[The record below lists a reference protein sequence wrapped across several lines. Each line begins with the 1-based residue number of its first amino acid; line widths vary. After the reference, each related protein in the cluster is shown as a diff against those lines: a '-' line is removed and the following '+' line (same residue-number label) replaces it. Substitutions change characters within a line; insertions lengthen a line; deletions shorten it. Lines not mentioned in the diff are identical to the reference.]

1 MLHLGFRVFVML
13 CAIFIT
19 YTIHAQSLPNISQA
33 QLSQFKNL
41 TREQQEALAKQAGV
55 DVSALL
61 GNQQRTNQS
70 LPFQP
75 DFQSG
80 QFPRGTEFDEFGQPV
95 EVDPVEQFLRVE
107 EEELK
112 PFGYELFAN
121 APSTVSPTY
130 DTPVPADYYL
140 GPGDSITLQMYGK
153 ENVSYEL
160 LVDREGK
167 VTIPELGPVVVNGLT
182 FSEVKALLSN
192 RVKQQI
198 IGAEVS
204 ISMGALRS
212 IRIFVL
218 GEAFKPGAYTIS
230 SLSTMTHAIIASG
243 GLSDI
248 ASLRNIQL
256 KRAGKLITTLD
267 LYDLMIKGDNSQDRI
282 LQAGDVVL
290 IPAIGSSVSV
300 SGKVRRP
307 AIYELKDETTL
318 NEVMTLAGGILPDG
332 YSAGIG
338 VTRYSNAGKIQ
349 LTLDLGVSSGIKN
362 GDEIVVP
369 SISGFVSDSV
379 TLIGAVSRPGRYQIK
394 PQMSLLDLL
403 GNRTQDLLPDADLDY
418 ALVVRNRD
426 LSGDVDVYQFDL
438 NELYQGASSPLQ
450 LQKNDRVIVFSK
462 NESESLVTSTLDDL
476 ALTSD
481 ETDKRDKTQLQDII
495 NEKLFWE
502 RLGVV
507 DEEGEIDLFA
517 DEEPEELVSTA
528 LITLTESE
536 RDQLIRYRDNANFSR
551 NRLLLPLMEQLREQS
566 GSGRPLQ
573 LVEIAGAVKYP
584 GIYPLPVNGSVK
596 HIIKAAGGL
605 SESAYGAKSEITQT
619 VLGIDG
625 KATINH
631 IGFSPAGVMQGNETV
646 ALTSK
651 DRINIFNVPDWQEEL
666 KVVLE
671 GEFTFPGEYT
681 IERGES
687 LSELIERAGGL
698 TSFAN
703 PTASVFTR
711 ESLKIQEEN
720 NIRKLA
726 EELRKEV
733 ASQSLRKNSSGLV
746 SYADARVLLRDLSR
760 VQAVGRLV
768 LEVDEIVTGNKNLDI
783 NLQDGDRLYIP
794 SVNRTVNVIGEVYQP
809 TSHVFDESLGF
820 QEYVQTSGGYRN
832 LAAVDKVYIIRANG
846 SVVTPSKTKK
856 FWFSGGQS
864 KFSVQPGD
872 TIVVPFDSGHVD
884 NLTLWTNVSQVLY
897 QFAVTIAAVGSL

>member
-1 MLHLGFRVFVML
+1 
-13 CAIFIT
+13 
-19 YTIHAQSLPNISQA
+19 
-33 QLSQFKNL
+33 
-41 TREQQEALAKQAGV
+41 
-55 DVSALL
+55 
-61 GNQQRTNQS
+61 
-70 LPFQP
+70 
-75 DFQSG
+75 
-80 QFPRGTEFDEFGQPV
+80 
-95 EVDPVEQFLRVE
+95 
-107 EEELK
+107 
-112 PFGYELFAN
+112 
-121 APSTVSPTY
+121 
-130 DTPVPADYYL
+130 
-140 GPGDSITLQMYGK
+140 
-153 ENVSYEL
+153 
-160 LVDREGK
+160 
-167 VTIPELGPVVVNGLT
+167 
-182 FSEVKALLSN
+182 
-192 RVKQQI
+192 
-198 IGAEVS
+198 
-204 ISMGALRS
+204 
-212 IRIFVL
+212 
-218 GEAFKPGAYTIS
+218 
-230 SLSTMTHAIIASG
+230 
-243 GLSDI
+243 
-248 ASLRNIQL
+248 
-256 KRAGKLITTLD
+256 
-267 LYDLMIKGDNSQDRI
+267 
-282 LQAGDVVL
+282 
-290 IPAIGSSVSV
+290 
-300 SGKVRRP
+300 
-307 AIYELKDETTL
+307 
-318 NEVMTLAGGILPDG
+318 
-332 YSAGIG
+332 
-338 VTRYSNAGKIQ
+338 
-349 LTLDLGVSSGIKN
+349 
-362 GDEIVVP
+362 
-369 SISGFVSDSV
+369 
-379 TLIGAVSRPGRYQIK
+379 
-394 PQMSLLDLL
+394 
-403 GNRTQDLLPDADLDY
+403 
-418 ALVVRNRD
+418 
-426 LSGDVDVYQFDL
+426 
-438 NELYQGASSPLQ
+438 
-450 LQKNDRVIVFSK
+450 
-462 NESESLVTSTLDDL
+462 
-476 ALTSD
+476 
-481 ETDKRDKTQLQDII
+481 
-495 NEKLFWE
+495 
-502 RLGVV
+502 
-507 DEEGEIDLFA
+507 
-517 DEEPEELVSTA
+517 
-528 LITLTESE
+528 
-536 RDQLIRYRDNANFSR
+536 
-551 NRLLLPLMEQLREQS
+551 
-566 GSGRPLQ
+566 
-573 LVEIAGAVKYP
+573 
-584 GIYPLPVNGSVK
+584 
-596 HIIKAAGGL
+596 
-605 SESAYGAKSEITQT
+605 

-646 ALTSK
+646 VLTSK

>member
-1 MLHLGFRVFVML
+1 MLHLGCRVFVVL
-13 CAIFIT
+13 CAVFISS
-19 YTIHAQSLPNISQA
+19 TIQAQNLPNLSQA

-41 TREQQEALAKQAGV
+41 TPEQQQALAKQAGV
-55 DVSALL
+55 DISSLL
-61 GNQQRTNQS
+61 GRSTSSQPLEQQ
-70 LPFQP
+70 PE
-75 DFQSG
+75 FQSG
-80 QFPRGTEFDEFGQPV
+80 QFPRGTEFDEFGQPI
-95 EVDPVEQFLRVE
+95 EVDPVEEYLRVE
-107 EEELK
+107 DEELK

-121 APSTVSPTY
+121 APSTFSPTY

-140 GPGDSITLQMYGK
+140 GPGDSITIQMYGK
-153 ENVSYEL
+153 ENVSYDL
-160 LVDREGK
+160 PVDREGK
-167 VTIPELGPVVVNGLT
+167 VAIPELGPITVNGLT
-182 FSEVKALLSN
+182 FSEVKALIAD
-192 RVKQQI
+192 RVEQQI

-204 ISMGALRS
+204 VSMGALRS

-218 GEAFKPGAYTIS
+218 GESFKPGAYTIS
-230 SLSTMTHAIIASG
+230 SLSTITHAIIASG
-243 GLSDI
+243 GLSEI

-256 KRAGKLITTLD
+256 KRAGKLVTTLD

-290 IPAIGSSVSV
+290 IPSIGNSVSL

-307 AIYELKDETTL
+307 AIYELKDETKL
-318 NEVMTLAGGILPDG
+318 EEVMALAGGVLPDG

-338 VTRYSNAGKIQ
+338 VTRYSKAGKIQ
-349 LTLDLGVSSGIKN
+349 LTLDLDVASEIKN

-379 TLIGAVSRPGRYQIK
+379 TLIGAVSRPGKYQIK
-394 PQMSLLDLL
+394 SDMTLSDLL
-403 GNRTQDLLPDADLDY
+403 GNRTQDLLPDADLGY
-418 ALVVRNRD
+418 ALVVRTRN
-426 LSGDVDVYQFDL
+426 LAGDIDVHQVDL
-438 NELYQGASSPLQ
+438 NELYQQITPPLP
-450 LQKNDRVIVFSK
+450 LQKNDKVVVFSK
-462 NESESLVTSTLDDL
+462 NESESLVSSTLEDL
-476 ALTSD
+476 ALTNE

-495 NEKLFWE
+495 TEKLFWE

-507 DEEGEIDLFA
+507 ELETKVDLFA
-517 DEEPEELVSTA
+517 DDEPEELVSTA

-536 RDQLIRYRDNANFSR
+536 RNQLIRYRDNANFSR

-566 GSGRPLQ
+566 GSGEPLQ

-584 GIYPLPVNGSVK
+584 GVYPLPVNGDVK

-625 KATINH
+625 RATINH
-631 IGFSPAGVMQGNETV
+631 ISFSPAQVMQGLETV
-646 ALTSK
+646 TLTSK
-651 DRINIFNVPDWQEEL
+651 DRVNIFNVPDWQEEL
-666 KVVLE
+666 KVTLE

-711 ESLKIQEEN
+711 ESLKLQEEN

-733 ASQSLRKNSSGLV
+733 ASQSLRKNASGLV

-768 LEVDEIVTGNKNLDI
+768 LQVDEIVKGNESLDV

-794 SVNRTVNVIGEVYQP
+794 AVNRTVNVIGEVYQP
-809 TSHVFDESLGF
+809 TSHVYDESVDF
-820 QEYVQTSGGYRN
+820 QQYVQTSGGYRD
-832 LAAVDKVYIIRANG
+832 LAATDKVYIIRANG
-846 SVVTPSKTKK
+846 SVVTPSRSRR

-864 KFSVQPGD
+864 EFNVEPGD
-872 TIVVPFDSGHVD
+872 TIVVPFDSGHTD

>member
-1 MLHLGFRVFVML
+1 MLQLGFRVFVIL
-13 CAIFIT
+13 YAIFT
-19 YTIHAQSLPNISQA
+19 AYVVNAQNISNLSQA

-41 TREQQEALAKQAGV
+41 TREQQQALAKQAGV
-55 DVSALL
+55 DISQLL
-61 GNQQRTNQS
+61 GNQSSSAPLEQ
-70 LPFQP
+70 QP

-80 QFPRGTEFDEFGQPV
+80 QYPRGTEFDEFGQPIA
-95 EVDPVEQFLRVE
+95 VDPVTEYLKVE

-121 APSTVSPTY
+121 APSTFSPTY

-167 VTIPELGPVVVNGLT
+167 VVIPELGPITVNGLT
-182 FSEVKALLSN
+182 FSEVKALVAD
-192 RVKQQI
+192 RIKQQI

-204 ISMGALRS
+204 ISMGTLRS

-230 SLSTMTHAIIASG
+230 SLSTITHAIIASG

-256 KRAGKLITTLD
+256 KRAGKLVTTLD
-267 LYDLMIKGDNSQDRI
+267 LYDLMINGDNSQDRI

-290 IPAIGSSVSV
+290 IPAIEKSVSI

-307 AIYELKDETTL
+307 AIYELKSETKL
-318 NEVMTLAGGILPDG
+318 NEVMALAGGVLPDG

-338 VTRYSNAGKIQ
+338 VTRYSKAGKVQ
-349 LTLDLGVSSGIKN
+349 LTLDLDVSSNIHN

-379 TLIGAVSRPGRYQIK
+379 TLIGAVSRPGKYQIK
-394 PQMSLLDLL
+394 TEMTLLDLL

-418 ALVVRNRD
+418 ALVIRNRN
-426 LSGDVDVYQFDL
+426 LSGDIDVHQVDL
-438 NELYQGASSPLQ
+438 NELYQQVTPPLA
-450 LQKNDRVIVFSK
+450 LQKNDKVIVFSK
-462 NESESLVTSTLDDL
+462 NESESLVSNTLDEL
-476 ALTSD
+476 ALTNE

-495 NEKLFWE
+495 DEKLFWE
-502 RLGVV
+502 RIGVV
-507 DEEGEIDLFA
+507 EEETEVDLFA
-517 DEEPEELVSTA
+517 EEESQELVSTA
-528 LITLTESE
+528 LITLTEAE
-536 RDQLIRYRDNANFSR
+536 RNQLIRYRDNANFSR
-551 NRLLLPLMEQLREQS
+551 DRLLSPLMEQLREQS
-566 GSGRPLQ
+566 GSGEPLQ
-573 LVEIAGAVKYP
+573 LVEVAGAVKYP
-584 GIYPLPVNGSVK
+584 GIYPLPVNGNVK

-605 SESAYGAKSEITQT
+605 SESAYGSKSEITQT

-631 IGFSPAGVMQGNETV
+631 VSFSPAKVMQGSEVVT
-646 ALTSK
+646 LTSK
-651 DRINIFNVPDWQEEL
+651 DRINVFNVPDWQEEL
-666 KVVLE
+666 KVMLE

-733 ASQSLRKNSSGLV
+733 ASQSLRKNASGLV

-760 VQAVGRLV
+760 VKAVGRLV
-768 LEVDEIVTGNKNLDI
+768 LQVDEVIKGNNNLDI

-809 TSHVFDESLGF
+809 TSHVFDEAIGF
-820 QEYVQTSGGYRN
+820 QQYVQSSGGYRD
-832 LAAVDKVYIIRANG
+832 LAATDKVYIIRANG
-846 SVVTPSKTKK
+846 SVITPSRTKK
-856 FWFSGGQS
+856 FWFSGEKS